1 ALDEFY
7 IRTKSVETTITAI
20 DTEKPN
26 REVKKL
32 KRMIAEQ
39 EKTCREGEERAKN
52 YRSIGDSIYVN
63 SSPLQ
68 TLFDKILSSRQ
79 EGKDWSVI
87 TSEIITAKDSG
98 EVPCVFYESLDAKNS
113 IIIVSVGSL
122 KFSLSLRKTLFENA
136 AGFYERGKRAK
147 QKSVGAMRALD
158 ISRKKLTEIEAKVEE
173 AEIRKSLVP
182 TQVTQEIVKREIKR
196 KEWYEKFRW
205 FVSSDDFLV
214 VAGKDAV
221 SNEVVVKKYTDSN
234 DIVFHADV
242 VGAPFVVVKTGQKEP
257 SPKVISEAGEFAASL
272 SRGWREGF
280 GSVDVY
286 WVSSEQLSKAG
297 PSGEYV
303 PHGAFAIKGKRN
315 WLRNVPLRTSIGI
328 ISADKIEIIGGPPE
342 SVKAKTKAYVTV
354 LPNDKKDGAL
364 FKKILRI
371 LSSSLTEDQRKQIGK
386 ESLEKI
392 REFVPYRKGRIV
404 KKL

>member
-1 ALDEFY
+1 
-7 IRTKSVETTITAI
+7 
-20 DTEKPN
+20 
-26 REVKKL
+26 
-32 KRMIAEQ
+32 M
-39 EKTCREGEERAKN
+39 
-52 YRSIGDSIYVN
+52 
-63 SSPLQ
+63 
-68 TLFDKILSSRQ
+68 
-79 EGKDWSVI
+79 
-87 TSEIITAKDSG
+87 
-98 EVPCVFYESLDAKNS
+98 
-113 IIIVSVGSL
+113 
-122 KFSLSLRKTLFENA
+122 
-136 AGFYERGKRAK
+136 
-147 QKSVGAMRALD
+147 
-158 ISRKKLTEIEAKVEE
+158 
-173 AEIRKSLVP
+173 
-182 TQVTQEIVKREIKR
+182 
-196 KEWYEKFRW
+196 
-205 FVSSDDFLV
+205 
-214 VAGKDAV
+214 
-221 SNEVVVKKYTDSN
+221 
-234 DIVFHADV
+234 

-286 WVSSEQLSKAG
+286 WVSPEQLSKAG

-315 WLRNVPLRTSIGI
+315 WLRNVPLRMSIGI